1 MNGRTV
7 VDLADAD
14 FLCAVDD
21 PDGVEVMAAGLA
33 AAGVGECTTTIGCPS
48 AWGGPRRARLH
59 RAVEGLGLVY
69 PHAAGD
75 LVPRALLIAAS
86 HADAATTVCTV
97 VETLLVPGEPPGS
110 HPSPDAELWTA
121 QRVVRDGGTWRID
134 QCAAGDATES
144 EDLVVFAAR
153 SELVLVD
160 GAVADR
166 LLHDL
171 DSAAAGAR
179 VVRVDRGLV
188 ERHGRR
194 WTPVEPI
201 DFGFPEP
208 PVAPPRKLPRALLVL
223 ALAAVV
229 VLGAA
234 GLIARWPQSAAGAR
248 LTQSV
253 GPVTLTVPDGWRRTA
268 LSGDRPDD
276 GRGLRAVF
284 ADDGDGRRLIVVVT
298 ALRPGA
304 TRETVARSM
313 ANRMA
318 QRGDDVVVEF
328 AAESTYGGRPVIS
341 YREVPASGPAVSWYV
356 AVEPAGQDPTAA
368 PLQVS
373 IGCQPGTGE
382 DPIDP
387 PCRAA
392 VATVRVER

>member
-21 PDGVEVMAAGLA
+21 PDGVEVLAAGLA
-33 AAGVGECTTTIGCPS
+33 AVGVGETTTTIGCPS
-48 AWGGPRRARLH
+48 SWGRPRRARLH
-59 RAVEGLGLVY
+59 RALEGIGPVR
-69 PHAAGD
+69 PHVAAE

-86 HADAATTVCTV
+86 HADAAITVCTV

-110 HPSPDAELWTA
+110 GHLPEAELWTA

-144 EDLVVFAAR
+144 EDLVAFAAR

-166 LLHDL
+166 LLPVL
-171 DSAAAGAR
+171 DGAAAGAR
-179 VVRVDRGLV
+179 VVPVDRGLV
-188 ERHGRR
+188 ERHGWR
-194 WTPVEPI
+194 WKPVEPI

-208 PVAPPRKLPRALLVL
+208 PVAPPRKLSRALLVL
-223 ALAAVV
+223 MLVGVV

-234 GLIARWPQSAAGAR
+234 GVIARWPQSAADVR
-248 LTQSV
+248 MTQSV
-253 GPVTLTVPDGWRRTA
+253 GPVTLTVPQDWRRTV

-298 ALRPGA
+298 VLRPGA
-304 TRETVARSM
+304 TRESVARSM
-313 ANRMA
+313 ANRIA

-341 YREVPASGPAVSWYV
+341 YREVPASGPAVSWYIV
-356 AVEPAGQDPTAA
+356 VEPAGQGPAAA

-387 PCRAA
+387 PCRTA
-392 VATVRVER
+392 VATVRISR

>member
-1 MNGRTV
+1 MSGRTV

-21 PDGVEVMAAGLA
+21 PDGVAVLTAGLA
-33 AAGVGECTTTIGCPS
+33 AVGVGERTTTIGCPS
-48 AWGGPRRARLH
+48 AWGRPRRARLH
-59 RAVEGLGLVY
+59 RALEGICPVR
-69 PHAAGD
+69 PHVAPD

-86 HADAATTVCTV
+86 HADAAITVCTV

-110 HPSPDAELWTA
+110 GHLPDAEVWTA
-121 QRVVRDGGTWRID
+121 QRVVRDGSMWRIAE
-134 QCAAGDATES
+134 CAAGDATDT
-144 EDLVVFAAR
+144 EDLATLAAR
-153 SELVLVD
+153 SELVLMD

-166 LLHDL
+166 MLPVL
-171 DSAAAGAR
+171 DGAAAGAR

-188 ERHGRR
+188 ERHGAR
-194 WTPVEPI
+194 WRQTDRI

-208 PVAPPRKLPRALLVL
+208 PVAPPRRLPRALLVL
-223 ALAAVV
+223 VLVAVV
-229 VLGAA
+229 VLGVA
-234 GLIARWPQSAAGAR
+234 GLIARWPQSPADAR
-248 LTQSV
+248 TTQSV

-268 LSGDRPDD
+268 LTGDRPDE

-304 TRETVARSM
+304 TRETVARSL

-392 VATVRVER
+392 VSTVRVER